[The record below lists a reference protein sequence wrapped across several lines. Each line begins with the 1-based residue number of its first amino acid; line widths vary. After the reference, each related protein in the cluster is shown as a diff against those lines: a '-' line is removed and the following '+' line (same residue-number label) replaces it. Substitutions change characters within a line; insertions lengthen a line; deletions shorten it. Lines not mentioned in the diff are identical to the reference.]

1 MLSFFNKK
9 KYLAFFL
16 VLFALFFNSCEDN
29 GQATT
34 VIEGN
39 NASFEE
45 LKAKINTEYILLT
58 TKNKTIVIDL
68 KDNKLISKELEGKNV
83 LLNFWA
89 TWCPPCIEE
98 MPMLNKVYEKY
109 KKDFVI
115 IGILYE
121 KDKDP
126 KVLEAFIKKHKMK
139 FPVTTSAENFRLAK
153 NIGNVSR
160 IPESF
165 LYDKKGNFVKK
176 YVGVIDEKELIIQLD
191 KK

>member
-1 MLSFFNKK
+1 MLNFLKNKK
-9 KYLAFFL
+9 SFVFVMVFTTL
-16 VLFALFFNSCEDN
+16 VFAACEDN

-39 NASFEE
+39 NASFKE
-45 LKAKINTEYILLT
+45 LKEKIDTTYTLLT
-58 TKNKTIVIDL
+58 SDGKTIIIDL
-68 KDNKLISKELEGKNV
+68 KDNKLVTKDFEGKNV

-98 MPMLNKVYEKY
+98 MPMFNKVYEKN

-115 IGILYE
+115 LGILYE
-121 KDKDP
+121 KNKDP
-126 KVLEAFIKKHKMK
+126 KVLEAFMKKHKMK
-139 FPVTTSAENFRLAK
+139 FPVTVSAENFRLAK

-176 YVGVIDEKELIIQLD
+176 YIGVVDEKELSKQLE
-191 KK
+191 KE